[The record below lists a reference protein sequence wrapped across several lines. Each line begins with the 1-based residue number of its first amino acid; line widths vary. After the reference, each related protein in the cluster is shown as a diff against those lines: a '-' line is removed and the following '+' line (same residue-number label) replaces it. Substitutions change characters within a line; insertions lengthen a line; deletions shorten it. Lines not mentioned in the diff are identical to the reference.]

1 MDFIYPEFI
10 PPVTYVIRGLSIWKK
25 MNERTV
31 ISNIHV
37 PFARVPGNWQA
48 MWILHPN
55 YFWQHFCLHAHLPLP
70 SVHIL
75 TIAPDWPSWLSVC
88 FCIFFQVFFCKPIF
102 PWDSQMSPLYA
113 LPLWSTHLWVLPQSR
128 NCSSFFTCSQDC
140 FTPLLLFIYEISTI
154 YIDKDWWELCP
165 IPWGGS
171 LRPNHTA
178 TSTSLQIYMDL
189 LPTHTQ

>member
-37 PFARVPGNWQA
+37 PFAWVPGNWQA

-75 TIAPDWPSWLSVC
+75 TIAPDWPSWLPVC
-88 FCIFFQVFFCKPIF
+88 FCIFFFKYSSV
-102 PWDSQMSPLYA
+102 SPFSPEILRY
-113 LPLWSTHLWVLPQSR
+113 
-128 NCSSFFTCSQDC
+128 
-140 FTPLLLFIYEISTI
+140 LLCMHYP
-154 YIDKDWWELCP
+154 C
-165 IPWGGS
+165 
-171 LRPNHTA
+171 
-178 TSTSLQIYMDL
+178 DL
-189 LPTHTQ
+189 LTCEFFPRVEIARHSSHVHKTVLHPFSCSFMKFPPYTLTKIDGNYVLYHGGGVSKT